1 MYSLSPNHERRLLWL
16 LALTQFTVIMD
27 FMVMMPLGPQVMEHF
42 VISPAAFAGAVS
54 AYSWCAGLSGL
65 FAATYVDRFDRRK
78 LLLTVYGLFAV
89 SNLICAFAPTF
100 YMLLVA
106 RAFAGLSGGV
116 LSAVILT
123 IVSDVIPI
131 SRRGA
136 ATGIVM
142 TAVSLAAIGG
152 VPAGVL
158 LGAHLGWAAPF
169 ALLTVLSVL
178 IWGSGAKLVPSIT
191 AHLAIAQPPL
201 RQVLPQLWRLL
212 MLPRHLNAFA
222 LMFILMTS
230 HMLVVPFM
238 APLLVANHGVAP
250 AQLSW
255 LYMGGGAAMFFTA
268 RLSGRL
274 ADRYGKRRMF
284 CVFTLASILPVL
296 FITHLPN
303 IPYLGLL
310 AFFPLFMVAMNARMV
325 PMQALFTTVPEMAY
339 RGAFLSANGAIQ
351 SLGMG
356 CGAWLGGL
364 LLTTTP
370 TGVLQGFGA
379 NGWLATALA
388 VLAVVWV
395 GRVSS
400 NAEQEIDTTE
410 GSFEV
415 AP

>member
-1 MYSLSPNHERRLLWL
+1 MPSLSPNHERRLLWL

-27 FMVMMPLGPQVMEHF
+27 FMVMMPLGPQVMAHF

-131 SRRGA
+131 ARRGA

-178 IWGSGAKLVPSIT
+178 IWASGAKLVPSIT
-191 AHLAIAQPPL
+191 AHLALAQPPL
-201 RQVLPQLWRLL
+201 SQILPRLWRLL
-212 MLPRHLNAFA
+212 LLPRHLNAFA

-238 APLLVANHGVAP
+238 APLLVANHGVEP

-303 IPYLGLL
+303 IPYIGLL

-325 PMQALFTTVPEMAY
+325 PMQALFTTVPELAY

-356 CGAWLGGL
+356 CGAWVGGL

-370 TGVLQGFGA
+370 SGALQGFGA

-388 VLAVVWV
+388 LLAVVWV
-395 GRVSS
+395 GRVKAS
-400 NAEQEIDTTE
+400 ADQETDTTE